1 MQRFK
6 TKPMAHQEEILV
18 RMKDKFGFGLFWEM
32 GTGKSKPIV
41 DEIAQLWRE
50 GKIRAAIILS
60 DKGCYENWSKTQF
73 PAHMPSDVPFINLIW
88 KSGSRKAEKAIEQIC
103 WPGQGEG
110 VLPIVSANVEAFSQA
125 APSKILCLLS
135 EFVQTFKE
143 VYICVDESTSIKT
156 HNSAR
161 TKQVMSLGRMCKYR
175 RILTGTPMT
184 QNLFDLYS
192 QVQFLGGNILKET
205 SFYTFRARYGVFESM
220 YLGPQRTIQKV
231 VGFKNQEQLL
241 QLMAPYTSR
250 LTKEECLDLPPKVY
264 LRRSVEMTADQARAY
279 KQMKA
284 EGLAMLEN
292 SEMATA
298 ATAMEVVIRL
308 RQICCGFVKHV
319 EELGTEAGGPFYTF
333 LEHNRTKELLRTIE
347 ESSGKVII
355 WCAFK
360 EDVRRVCEAL
370 RKDHGPESVVHYYG
384 GTSDEDRQTALT
396 RFNNPDD
403 PCRFF
408 VGTARTGG
416 KSLTLVIANLVI
428 YYSNDYSLEGR
439 LQSEDRAHRIGQTKT
454 VTYVDLVCP
463 ETVDEEVLNI
473 LQGKEEMATMTLK
486 RLTEII
492 KGNKTGSQQ
501 REPVDE
507 PLPYL

>member
-6 TKPMAHQEEILV
+6 TKPMAHQGDILV
-18 RMKDKFGFGLFWEM
+18 RMQDQPGFGLFWEM

-50 GKIRAAIILS
+50 GKIRAAIIIS

-73 PAHMPSDVPFINLIW
+73 PAHMPNDVPYIDLIW
-88 KSGSRKAEKAIEQIC
+88 KSGSQKAEKAIEQIC
-103 WPGQGEG
+103 WPDQAAG
-110 VLPIVSANVEAFSQA
+110 VLPIVSANVESFSQA
-125 APSKILCLLS
+125 APSKVLCALS
-135 EFVQTFKE
+135 EFIRVFKE

-161 TKQVMSLGRMCKYR
+161 TKQVLAIGQLCRYR

-192 QVQFLGGNILKET
+192 QIQFLGGNILKES

-220 YLGPQRTIQKV
+220 YLGPQRTIQKI

-279 KQMKA
+279 KQMKV

-308 RQICCGFVKHV
+308 RQICCGFVKH
-319 EELGTEAGGPFYTF
+319 LTGNDQPTEIMAT
-333 LEHNRTKELLRTIE
+333 LIEHNRTKELLRTIE

-360 EDVRRVCEAL
+360 EDVRQVCEAL
-370 RKDHGPESVVHYYG
+370 RKEHGPETVVHYYG

-396 RFNNPDD
+396 RFNDAYD

-463 ETVDEEVLNI
+463 DTVDEEVLNI

-501 REPVDE
+501 REPVDD